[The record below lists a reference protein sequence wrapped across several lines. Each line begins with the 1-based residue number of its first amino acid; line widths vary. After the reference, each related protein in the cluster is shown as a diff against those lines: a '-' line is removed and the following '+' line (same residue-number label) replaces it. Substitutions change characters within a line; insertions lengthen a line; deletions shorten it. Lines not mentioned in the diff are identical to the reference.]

1 MSISN
6 PPVPQD
12 GPTGR
17 SAAVREALSG
27 LGPWAEPLL
36 AVAVLALAAVMAL
49 ALGGS
54 LSEAPSTSPL
64 ERCSRVI
71 PGGGTLVARPTFCN
85 VPHWAELTLY
95 VMSMVALG
103 IFALGVWRHWQAWMA
118 GQAGAPTRNTG
129 RPALRLRQLLTYAV
143 AQRKTAERRYPG
155 LFHGGM
161 YGGFVLLLIG
171 TILATIDWDVTRQL
185 FGPQAPFATN
195 PTSVLAG
202 RILQGPFYLVY
213 EAVLD
218 AAGLAFLVGLGLAIW
233 RRYVQEPHH
242 VRGSWDFMLWILV
255 LINASG
261 FLVEAL
267 RLMITQPALPH
278 RGWSWLGNAIAG
290 GILALGGGASPA
302 LLHLAGQAHLW
313 LWLLHAGASLL
324 FIAAL
329 PYSNAIHILTISAN
343 TWFKTT
349 ETIGAGAALSRIDL
363 ENAEVWGVGQLS
375 HLTWKQRLGVDS
387 CVRCGRCETVC
398 PAYLSGTALNPKAI
412 IVSLSE
418 ELRAEANG
426 PFLVGDGGQILVGD
440 GLLVS
445 PEALW
450 SCTTCM
456 ACVQVCPAF
465 IEIVDNIVDMRRY
478 LTLNEGALPGTSS
491 QTLKNM
497 GSAGNPWGYSAE
509 DRLGWAE
516 GLDLPIAQAGQ
527 HVELLYWVGCSASY
541 DKRNQK
547 IARSMVALLREAG
560 VSFAVMR
567 EERCTCESAR
577 RLGEEYLYQGAA
589 EGNVAAI
596 SAYSF
601 DRLLCHCP
609 HCFNTLRNEYPQ
621 FGGHF
626 EVVHHSQLLDEL
638 LQSGRLAP
646 REGGD
651 QRVVFHDSCYLGR
664 YNGEYDAPRHALAA
678 AGVEVLEP
686 ERNRESGLCCGG
698 GGGKMWFEDQAD
710 REVNLIRMEELLATQ
725 PDVVSVACPYCLTML
740 DSAAKS
746 MGADQVQVRDIAEV
760 LADSRG

>member
-1 MSISN
+1 MSSSQ
-6 PPVPQD
+6 PTARQD
-12 GPTGR
+12 APGGS

-36 AVAVLALAAVMAL
+36 AGAVLSLAAVMVL
-49 ALGGS
+49 AFNGS
-54 LSEAPSTSPL
+54 LREAPPASPL
-64 ERCSRVI
+64 ERCAMRT
-71 PGGGTLVARPTFCN
+71 PEGGALVVRPTFCN

-95 VMSMVALG
+95 VMSVVALG
-103 IFALGVWRHWQAWMA
+103 ILALGVWRHWSAWMG
-118 GQAGAPTRNTG
+118 GQSGVPARNIG
-129 RPALRLRQLLTYAV
+129 QPARRLRHLLTYAI

-155 LFHGGM
+155 IFHGGM
-161 YGGFVLLLIG
+161 FAGFGLLFVG
-171 TILATIDWDVTRQL
+171 TTLATVDWDVTRQL
-185 FGPQAPFATN
+185 WGGDGPL
-195 PTSVLAG
+195 SG
-202 RILQGPFYLVY
+202 RILQGTFYLGY

-218 AAGLAFLVGLGLAIW
+218 AAGLVFLIGLGLAVW
-233 RRYVQEPHH
+233 RRHIQEPHH
-242 VRGSWDFMLWILV
+242 VKGSWDFMLWLLI
-255 LINASG
+255 LINLSG
-261 FLVEAL
+261 FLVEGL
-267 RLMITQPALPH
+267 RLVVTQPALAH
-278 RGWSWLGNAIAG
+278 RHWSWLGNAIANTA
-290 GILALGGGASPA
+290 LSLGGGPTDK
-302 LLHLAGQAHLW
+302 LLYVAGQAHLW

-329 PYSNAIHILTISAN
+329 PYSNAIHILTVSAN
-343 TWFKTT
+343 AWFKTT

-363 ENAEVWGVGQLS
+363 ENAEVWGVGS
-375 HLTWKQRLGVDS
+375 VDHLTWKQRLGVDA

-398 PAYLSGTALNPKAI
+398 PAYMSGSALNPKEI
-412 IVSLSE
+412 IVSLSDA
-418 ELRAEANG
+418 LRAQADG
-426 PFLVGDGGQILVGD
+426 PFLVGDGGRILVGD
-440 GLLVS
+440 GLVIT

-450 SCTTCM
+450 SCTTCL

-465 IEIVDNIVDMRRY
+465 IEIVDNIVDLRRY

-516 GLDLPIAQAGQ
+516 GLDLPIAQPGQ

-596 SAYSF
+596 SGYSF

-621 FGGHF
+621 FGGNF
-626 EVVHHSQLLDEL
+626 DVVHHSQLLDEL
-638 LQSGRLAP
+638 VRGGRLKAQP
-646 REGGD
+646 GND

-664 YNGEYDAPRHALAA
+664 YNGEYEAPRHALAA
-678 AGVEVLEP
+678 SGVQVLEA
-686 ERNRESGLCCGG
+686 EQNREAGLCCGG
-698 GGGKMWFEDQAD
+698 GGGKMWFEGHAD
-710 REVNLIRMEELLATQ
+710 REVNLIRMEALLATK

-740 DSAAKS
+740 DSAAKT
-746 MGADQVQVRDIAEV
+746 MGVEGVQVRDIAEV
-760 LADSRG
+760 LADGMA